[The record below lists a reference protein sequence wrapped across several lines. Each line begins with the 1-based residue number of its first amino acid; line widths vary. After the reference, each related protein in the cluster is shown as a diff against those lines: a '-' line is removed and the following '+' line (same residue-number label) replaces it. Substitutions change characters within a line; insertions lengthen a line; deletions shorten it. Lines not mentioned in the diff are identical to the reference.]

1 MSHPSR
7 LKLFG
12 RAADRF
18 FDATTWL
25 AAPSGLPALGLK
37 VAAAFTRLLV
47 DQATARFEA
56 VVDQPIGVL
65 AAGYDVPGPR
75 AVVDWFQYAP
85 DPPELAD
92 QFAPE
97 IAAGEWKRL
106 QEIHA
111 IVHELHVVQRPLLRH
126 LFAEQ
131 LAAADWRTI
140 VREYPVAADQV
151 QRIAGSPKVRSAL
164 KDWWTLLTG
173 DGPERTDAEARARLA
188 EHWDGI
194 RTLILDELT

>member
-1 MSHPSR
+1 MSHAAR

-18 FDATTWL
+18 FDTTEWL

-75 AVVDWFQYAP
+75 AIIDWFEYAP
-85 DPPELAD
+85 DPPELTA

-97 IAAGEWKRL
+97 IAAGEWKTL
-106 QEIHA
+106 QEVHA
-111 IVHELHVVQRPLLRH
+111 IVHELHVVRRPLLRH
-126 LFAEQ
+126 LFADQ
-131 LAAADWRTI
+131 LASEDWRRI
-140 VREYPVAADQV
+140 VQDYPVVADQV
-151 QRIAGSPKVRSAL
+151 RRISSSPKVRSAL
-164 KDWWTLLTG
+164 KDWWSLLTG
-173 DGPERTDAEARARLA
+173 DGPERTDDEARARLA
-188 EHWDGI
+188 AHWKGI
-194 RTLILDELT
+194 RKLILDELV

>member
-1 MSHPSR
+1 MSQTQR
-7 LKLFG
+7 IRLFG
-12 RAADRF
+12 AVADRF
-18 FDATTWL
+18 FATTEWL

-75 AVVDWFQYAP
+75 AVVDWFEHAP

-97 IAAGEWKRL
+97 ILAGEWRRL
-106 QEIHA
+106 QDIHA
-111 IVHELHVVQRPLLRH
+111 IVHELHVVRRPLLRH
-126 LFAEQ
+126 VFAAE
-131 LAAADWRTI
+131 LAAQDWRTI
-140 VREYPVAADQV
+140 VREYPIVAAQV
-151 QRIAGSPKVRSAL
+151 QRIAADPKVRSAL
-164 KDWWTLLTG
+164 KSWWSLLTG
-173 DGPERTDAEARARLA
+173 EGPERTDAEAQETLRA
-188 EHWDGI
+188 HWRGVRD
-194 RTLILDELT
+194 LILDEFS